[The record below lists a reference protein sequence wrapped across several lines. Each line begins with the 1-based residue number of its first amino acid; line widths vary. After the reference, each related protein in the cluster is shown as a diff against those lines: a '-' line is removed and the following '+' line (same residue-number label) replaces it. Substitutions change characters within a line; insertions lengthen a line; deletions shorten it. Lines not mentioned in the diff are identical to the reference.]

1 MKVKIFL
8 VLIFSLIIGVF
19 VWAKTAEKDKFSLAK
34 DLPNG
39 ALVYLQVNDLPQVI
53 KLWDESKLKEK
64 YLDSQNFRQ
73 FQNSHLG
80 IKLAERFTDLS
91 EALGFQIDD
100 AHTLSSLAENNAA
113 IAIYDVGKLDIV
125 FVAPMNETIFSATMF
140 AQNSGNFEENELDD
154 GTKFY
159 SLTAEVDR
167 QRQKQ
172 KVIFTNFKGRFILT
186 TSEKLFLQTI
196 AAINGK
202 QRLYDEPNF
211 QTLNKKISPN
221 LATIWVN
228 QEKLNKDYY
237 FKRYWLMSE
246 VEDLQNIRA
255 GIFDLNLN
263 ENGLTEKREFLLK
276 EAKIIEKISNA
287 EAKDLMAKIPENVP
301 FYRLQKADEKQL
313 GEAIYDTFFD
323 KQTIEKS
330 SRNYSNNWSYND
342 DENYYGSD
350 YEFLSSDFE
359 KEINESED
367 DENIE
372 TKPFATNQI
381 SSAINSANPTT
392 ILTATSPKMLEN
404 PLFVEFRKAAIISLK
419 NPNAFQANQFENS
432 IVEALKNRVTVANTK
447 FVWES
452 ESGLR
457 KLKIPMLGWEI
468 GYQVQGDKLL
478 IANSFEFLKELS
490 ANKSKTEITS
500 KDFSDLTVIRLTN
513 RQENFDSIM
522 KKLAFENSDFFTG
535 NISSLLGVIDNVK
548 EVEVKRDTENLYLH
562 EEIQLKF

>member
-1 MKVKIFL
+1 MKVKNFL
-8 VLIFSLIIGVF
+8 VLVSLLIIGVF
-19 VWAKTAEKDKFSLAK
+19 VWAKTLEKDKFSLAK

-39 ALVYLQVNDLPQVI
+39 ALAYLQINDLPNAL
-53 KLWDESKLKEK
+53 KLWNDSKLKEK

-91 EALGFQIDD
+91 EGLGFQIDD
-100 AHTLSSLAENNAA
+100 AQTLSSLAENKAA
-113 IAIYDVGKLDIV
+113 LGIYDIGKLDIV

-140 AQNSGNFEENELDD
+140 AQNSDNFEENELED

-172 KVIFTNFKGRFILT
+172 KVIFANFKGRLILT

-196 AAINGK
+196 AAIKGK
-202 QRLYDEPNF
+202 QRLYDEPDF
-211 QTLNKKISPN
+211 QKLSKNISPN

-255 GIFDLNLN
+255 GIFDLSLN

-276 EAKIIEKISNA
+276 EAKKSPKISNT
-287 EAKDLMAKIPENVP
+287 EAKDLIAKIPENVP
-301 FYRLQKADEKQL
+301 FYRLQKAEEKQL
-313 GEAIYDTFFD
+313 GEAIYNTFFD
-323 KQTIEKS
+323 KQMIEKP
-330 SRNYSNNWSYND
+330 SRSYSNNWSYND

-350 YEFLSSDFE
+350 YEYLSSDFE

-367 DENIE
+367 EENIE
-372 TKPFATNQI
+372 TKPFATDQI
-381 SSAINSANPTT
+381 STAVNPANPTA

-404 PLFVEFRKAAIISLK
+404 PLFVEFRKMAIISLK
-419 NPNAFQANQFENS
+419 SPSNFSATRFENS
-432 IVEALKNRVTVANTK
+432 IAEALKNRVTVANTN

-452 ESGLR
+452 ENGLR

-468 GYQVQGDKLL
+468 GYQLQGDKLL
-478 IANSFEFLKELS
+478 IANSFEFLQECATSK
-490 ANKSKTEITS
+490 NKTEITS
-500 KDFSDLTVIRLTN
+500 KDFSDLTVIRLEN
-513 RQENFDSIM
+513 RQEIFDNVM
-522 KKLAFENSDFFTG
+522 KKLAFENNDFFTG
-535 NISSLLGVIDNVK
+535 NVASFLDVISDAKQIEISRKSDGGFL
-548 EVEVKRDTENLYLH
+548 E
-562 EEIQLKF
+562 EEILVK